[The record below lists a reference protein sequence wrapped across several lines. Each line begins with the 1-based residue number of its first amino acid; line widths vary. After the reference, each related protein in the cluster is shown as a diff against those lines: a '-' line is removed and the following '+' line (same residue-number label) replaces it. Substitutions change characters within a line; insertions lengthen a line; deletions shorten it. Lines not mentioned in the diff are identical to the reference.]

1 MLSFFDYFQIGSLL
15 LFLFILVAKATYL
28 RVTANINPIA
38 IGRGKKGWRFLFELC
53 AFAGLAVWVTELLLY
68 SLHSGWHIFPAPLHT
83 LLIGSTVAKIAGVFL
98 VTVGLVVFIS
108 AFVSFGDSWRVGF
121 DVKTP
126 GKLVTTGI
134 FAFTR
139 NPIYVF
145 VILWFVGIFLI
156 NGTLIFL
163 IFALLAIASMH
174 YQISQEEKFCAELY
188 GQQYQDY
195 CATTGRYFT
204 L

>member
-1 MLSFFDYFQIGSLL
+1 MGFFDYFQIASLL
-15 LFLFILVAKATYL
+15 LFLFVLVAKALYL
-28 RVTANINPIA
+28 RSTANINPIV
-38 IGRGKKGWRFLFELC
+38 IGRGKRGLRFLFELY
-53 AFAGLAVWVTELLLY
+53 AFAGLAVWVTELVLY
-68 SLHSGWHIFPAPLHT
+68 SLHTGFRIFPAPLHT
-83 LLIGSTVAKIAGVFL
+83 VLIGSTIAKLAGVIT
-98 VTVGLVVFIS
+98 VTCGLVVFIL

-145 VILWFVGIFLI
+145 VSLWFIGIFLI

-163 IFALLAIASMH
+163 IFAVLAIAHLH
-174 YQISQEEKFCAELY
+174 YQIRQEEKFCAELY
-188 GQQYQDY
+188 GQAYEDY
-195 CATTGRYFT
+195 CARTGRYFT

>member
-1 MLSFFDYFQIGSLL
+1 MSNFFDYFQIASLV
-15 LFLFILVAKATYL
+15 LFLFVLVFKALYL
-28 RVTANINPIA
+28 RSTANINPIA
-38 IGRGKKGWRFLFELC
+38 IGRGKKGFRFLFELY
-53 AFAGLAVWVTELLLY
+53 AFAGLWVWATELFLY
-68 SLHSGWHIFPAPLHT
+68 SLHTSFRIFPAPLDM
-83 LLIGSTVAKIAGVFL
+83 LLIGSTTAKIAGVVL
-98 VTVGLVVFIS
+98 VTLGLVVFIS
-108 AFVSFGDSWRVGF
+108 AFVSFGESWRVGF

-145 VILWFVGIFLI
+145 LILWFVGIFLL

-163 IFALLAIASMH
+163 IFALLAIAHLH
-174 YQISQEEKFCAELY
+174 YQIRQEEKFCAALY
-188 GQQYQDY
+188 GQPYHDY
-195 CATTGRYFT
+195 CAKTGRYFT